1 MADSQATEPAT
12 GSNANTHFFRPND
25 GIYVSEGVEQR
36 TICVS
41 PHLPPSMS
49 RNGTDWHVEQFELHK
64 ELYRGKTSL
73 LYMATDRISGVQVA
87 LKLYRKRKLSVLN
100 RYQVEREVRLHI
112 NLHHEN
118 IIHLFA
124 AFEDEKHVYMV
135 QEFAVCGD
143 LFEDLKKGGGQLK
156 EKYAVRDVIVPFLS
170 ALSYLHSMG
179 IIHRDIKPE
188 NILLGANKVIKV
200 ADFGL
205 SINIHHERPVTRAG
219 TLDYMAPEVLVCP
232 DKRRPEENKD
242 KVLLGYTAQ
251 VDSWAVGILA
261 YELLVGYPPFEQES
275 RAATYE
281 HIMYKEP
288 KFPSWMSEEARRF
301 INLALCKNAT
311 QRPSIADL
319 LAHGWVQPY
328 LVRHPHGVGGT
339 GTAGPSRLRNSVSM
353 AVHDTAA
360 SPSPSINAGAA
371 APAASSASSQPAQ
384 PARASTMS
392 VGSTSQPPT
401 GSGMAPAPSA
411 GAGAAAS
418 ALANGGLGRMM
429 VQLPSQPPVQRS
441 SSYMMM
447 THADSSAGLSP
458 RQAGGGTSGGG
469 ASPGIV
475 TVARSPQPHSHGAA
489 ISPVAGGGGGGL
501 GPHAGGAGGYHH
513 QQQYGAGAQSLNSS
527 TGLKDPITG
536 NESRL
541 HDSISDPTI
550 RSFEPQPP
558 QPQLPHHLMPAQ
570 PPGAV
575 SAAALHQGGGSG
587 GGVSRSGGGGADGLE
602 RANSGLSGLVG
613 SSSAAY
619 VLGGARAPAAL
630 GGPSQGNLGSRLG
643 LSSHSV
649 SRPSPPPLALTES
662 MDALSSDASCA
673 GGVGGADSTGG
684 YTPIPLSPSGLMP
697 LPPGTGRSGLASAGG
712 ARTVS
717 GAAGPGT
724 PPAPGLRHRVVPP
737 GINTA
742 NLGIGGGG
750 GGSTGGGRLPA
761 PPASPKPLTPDLTPG
776 FHRPASGVLSD
787 DSFLP
792 PARSPSMSMGAQHL
806 SPLQAALMV
815 PRPSLSRLNSPS
827 HSRRNS
833 LSQAG
838 NAPGANGP
846 TSGGFNV
853 PLHSTPLPQLPG
865 DTGCGG
871 DGGSLCAEDSR
882 SSTSHRY
889 VGGGTSSSGVGV
901 GGGAAGGG
909 GNGGGSRML
918 GKLWPG
924 AAAGGGGGGLESPM
938 DMPTSSGA
946 SFSSRGGGGGG
957 GAGGAGA
964 NASPMAR
971 TAAMAARV
979 RMLAPEDLRPL
990 MRESSI
996 SSGTPKGGSNAGGDL
1011 RAELAQPSMTVYSRP
1026 GKVPGVGRA
1035 AIAAREAEAAEAAAS
1050 LSAASAALNKTKSL
1064 VNRNL
1069 NGVLGEEGGGPCG
1082 LARMGSDVALART
1095 AAGQAAAAAAAA
1107 PAVASQ
1113 RSFTGANSAFA
1124 RKLANGA
1131 IATKVTEYVKGRLPH
1146 DEDMDD

>member
-1 MADSQATEPAT
+1 
-12 GSNANTHFFRPND
+12 
-25 GIYVSEGVEQR
+25 
-36 TICVS
+36 
-41 PHLPPSMS
+41 MS

-73 LYMATDRISGVQVA
+73 LYMATDRISGIQVA

-170 ALSYLHSMG
+170 ALSYLHGMG

-188 NILLGANKVIKV
+188 NILLGANKTIKV

-288 KFPSWMSEEARRF
+288 KFPSWMTEEARRF
-301 INLALCKNAT
+301 IGLALCKNAT
-311 QRPSIADL
+311 QRPTIADL
-319 LAHGWVQPY
+319 LAHSWVQPY
-328 LVRHPHGVGGT
+328 LVRHPPGVAGST

-353 AVHDTAA
+353 AMHE
-360 SPSPSINAGAA
+360 AGA

-384 PARASTMS
+384 PARTSS
-392 VGSTSQPPT
+392 VSISSMSQPPT
-401 GSGMAPAPSA
+401 GSGMTPAPP
-411 GAGAAAS
+411 AGAASVAAS
-418 ALANGGLGRMM
+418 LMGVGGVGGGGGGARMV

-441 SSYMMM
+441 SSHMM
-447 THADSSAGLSP
+447 ADSSAGPSP
-458 RQAGGGTSGGG
+458 KQVTGGASGGGG

-475 TVARSPQPHSHGAA
+475 TVARSPQPHTHGAA
-489 ISPVAGGGGGGL
+489 NSPVAGAGGLGHGGGGG
-501 GPHAGGAGGYHH
+501 
-513 QQQYGAGAQSLNSS
+513 QQYGAGGQSLNTSAS
-527 TGLKDPITG
+527 LKDPITG
-536 NESRL
+536 SESRL

-550 RSFEPQPP
+550 RSFEPTPP
-558 QPQLPHHLMPAQ
+558 LPHHLQPSQ

-575 SAAALHQGGGSG
+575 SSAALGSGSRSG
-587 GGVSRSGGGGADGLE
+587 GGAHHGGGADGLE

-613 SSSAAY
+613 SSTAAY

-643 LSSHSV
+643 LSSSHSI
-649 SRPSPPPLALTES
+649 SRPSPPPLALSES
-662 MDALSSDASCA
+662 AEAMSSDASCA
-673 GGVGGADSTGG
+673 GDG
-684 YTPIPLSPSGLMP
+684 YTPMPVSPSGLTP
-697 LPPGTGRSGLASAGG
+697 APPGRSGLTSAGG
-712 ARTVS
+712 ARPGS

-724 PPAPGLRHRVVPP
+724 PPAPGLRHRMVPP

-742 NLGIGGGG
+742 NLGMCGGGAVAG
-750 GGSTGGGRLPA
+750 GAGRLPA
-761 PPASPKPLTPDLTPG
+761 PPASPKPLTPDLAPG
-776 FHRPASGVLSD
+776 YHRPASGVLSD

-792 PARSPSMSMGAQHL
+792 PARSPSMSLGAQHL
-806 SPLQAALMV
+806 SPLQAALLA
-815 PRPSLSRLNSPS
+815 PRPSISRLNSPS

-838 NAPGANGP
+838 NAPGTGGP
-846 TSGGFNV
+846 PSGGPSL
-853 PLHSTPLPQLPG
+853 PLHSTPLPQLSG
-865 DTGCGG
+865 DYG
-871 DGGSLCAEDSR
+871 DGGGGGLYAEDSGR
-882 SSTSHRY
+882 NSASHKY
-889 VGGGTSSSGVGV
+889 VGGV
-901 GGGAAGGG
+901 GGGLGSAGVCGGG
-909 GNGGGSRML
+909 GNGGSSARML

-924 AAAGGGGGGLESPM
+924 SAAGGGGGGLDSPM
-938 DMPTSSGA
+938 DMPSSSAA
-946 SFSSRGGGGGG
+946 SFSSRGGGGG
-957 GAGGAGA
+957 AVGA

-971 TAAMAARV
+971 SAAAARV
-979 RMLAPEDLRPL
+979 RIMTPEDLRPL

-996 SSGTPKGGSNAGGDL
+996 SSSTPKGSGAGGDL
-1011 RAELAQPSMTVYSRP
+1011 RSELAQPSMTTYNRP

-1050 LSAASAALNKTKSL
+1050 LTAAGNSLNKTKSL

-1069 NGVLGEEGGGPCG
+1069 HGVLGEDAPTG

-1095 AAGQAAAAAAAA
+1095 AAGQAAAAAATA

-1131 IATKVTEYVKGRLPH
+1131 IATKVTEYVKGRLPQ